1 MRNARKR
8 TFRLLAVT
16 TLAAPLLVAA
26 APVTSTG
33 WASSGSV
40 DVTVDNEH
48 VVTGELAKC
57 TVDGPYSARTQGG
70 ETGDVAVF
78 GTGETGCG
86 RSGEVSVAQASGH
99 RFEITVLKRY
109 GGPVITVRTN
119 SAKCATTATG
129 SGGEV
134 AIGTVE
140 GIAVPAEIPP
150 NHRIVIPGGPAGTA
164 LATVILNETVTPQPP
179 DGSLVTHALHLKL
192 FPQGGPASGD
202 VYLGTAACD
211 PFGKK

>member
-33 WASSGSV
+33 WASSGSL
-40 DVTVDNEH
+40 DVTIDNEH
-48 VVTGELAKC
+48 IVTDELAKC
-57 TVDGPYSARTQGG
+57 TADGPADARTQGG
-70 ETGDVAVF
+70 TTGDVATF
-78 GTGETGCG
+78 GVGETACG
-86 RSGEVSVAQASGH
+86 RTGATAVAQASGH
-99 RFEITVLKRY
+99 RFEATVLKRF
-109 GGPVITVRTN
+109 GGPVITVRTY
-119 SAKCATTATG
+119 SAKCATTETG
-129 SGGEV
+129 SAGEV
-134 AIGTVE
+134 AIGTVQ
-140 GIAVPAEIPP
+140 GVNVPAQIPP

-179 DGSLVTHALHLKL
+179 DGSLVTHALHIKL

-202 VYLGTAACD
+202 IYLGTAACD

>member
-1 MRNARKR
+1 MRYARKR
-8 TFRLLAVT
+8 TIRLLAVT
-16 TLAAPLLVAA
+16 LLTAPLLAAA
-26 APVTSTG
+26 APGTSTG
-33 WASSGSV
+33 WASAGSL
-40 DVTVDNEH
+40 DVTIDNEH

-57 TVDGPYSARTQGG
+57 TADGPLGARTQGG
-70 ETGDVAVF
+70 VTGDVATF
-78 GTGETGCG
+78 GTGESGCG
-86 RSGEVSVAQASGH
+86 RTGDVAIAQASGH
-99 RFEITVLKRY
+99 RFEAAVLKRY
-109 GGPVITVRTN
+109 GGPVITVRTY
-119 SAKCATTATG
+119 SAKCATTETG

-134 AIGTVE
+134 SIGAVD
-140 GIAVPAEIPP
+140 GITVPAEIPP

-179 DGSLVTHALHLKL
+179 DGSLVTHALHIEL